1 MKYIKFISIV
11 LFFLFITSSFAQK
24 DNDAVLLKIAG
35 DNVTKSEF
43 LRVYQK
49 NNQKD
54 QPVDKKALQE
64 YLELF
69 INFKL
74 KVKESEEL
82 KLDTGMAFKAELN
95 GYRTQLTQPYLV
107 DKDVTDDLI
116 REAYDRMTQD
126 VRASHLL
133 IKLDKNAS
141 SEDTL
146 KAYQKI
152 MSLRKRIMAG
162 ESFEKVAAEASDDP
176 SAKDTPA
183 TKERQTAKGNGGDL
197 GYFSVFDM
205 IYPFECGAYNTK
217 IGDVSM
223 PVRTDFGYHL
233 IKVTDKKKAKGKD

>member
-1 MKYIKFISIV
+1 MKYIKFFSIV
-11 LFFLFITSSFAQK
+11 LFIFFVTSTFAQK
-24 DNDAVLLKIAG
+24 DNDPVLIKIAG

-49 NNQKD
+49 NNLKD
-54 QPVDKKALQE
+54 QPVDKKALQD

-107 DKDVTDDLI
+107 DKDVTYDLI
-116 REAYDRMTQD
+116 REAYDRMRMD

-133 IKLDKNAS
+133 IKVDKNAAP
-141 SEDTL
+141 EDTL
-146 KAYQKI
+146 KAYLKI
-152 MSLRKRIMAG
+152 MNLRKRILNG
-162 ESFEKVAAEASDDP
+162 ESFEKVAAGSFDDP

-183 TKERQTAKGNGGDL
+183 TKDRPTIKGNGGDL

-205 IYPFECGAYNTK
+205 IYPFESGAYNTK
-217 IGDVSM
+217 VGEVSM
-223 PVRTDFGYHL
+223 PIRTDFGYH
-233 IKVTDKKKAKGKD
+233 